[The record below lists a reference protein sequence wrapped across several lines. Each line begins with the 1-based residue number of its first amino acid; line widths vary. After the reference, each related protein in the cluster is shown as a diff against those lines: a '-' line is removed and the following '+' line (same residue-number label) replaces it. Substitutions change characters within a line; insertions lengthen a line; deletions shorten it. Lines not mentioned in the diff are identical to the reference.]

1 MYLGLM
7 EETVEKNKSKKGF
20 KAFPTRLK
28 GALENCWYTI
38 QQLVGKFCGFY
49 AQVKRRLCSGA
60 NHDNIMVEAR
70 LLFRTDA
77 GKVFNLEHAW
87 GILCYSAKWMK
98 NLDEANGCDSNLK
111 ILHCHHKPNLETH
124 NTPLELPRIYPTP
137 TPLQTF
143 RRYAALLPPSHYCC
157 PLIRRYCRRPS

>member
-1 MYLGLM
+1 LDNTNKDEEKDNKPKSQKPPNWRIEEDQALCTSWLNTLKDTIVGSNQTKSTFWDCIQQMYLGLM

-60 NHDNIMVEAR
+60 NHDNIVSFS
-70 LLFRTDA
+70 LHDFSYTW
-77 GKVFNLEHAW
+77 V
-87 GILCYSAKWMK
+87 
-98 NLDEANGCDSNLK
+98 NG
-111 ILHCHHKPNLETH
+111 
-124 NTPLELPRIYPTP
+124 
-137 TPLQTF
+137 
-143 RRYAALLPPSHYCC
+143 
-157 PLIRRYCRRPS
+157 

>member
-20 KAFPTRLK
+20 KVFPTRLK

-60 NHDNIMVEAR
+60 NHDNI
-70 LLFRTDA
+70 
-77 GKVFNLEHAW
+77 
-87 GILCYSAKWMK
+87 
-98 NLDEANGCDSNLK
+98 
-111 ILHCHHKPNLETH
+111 CHHKPNLATH

-143 RRYAALLPPSHYCC
+143 RRYAALLPPSRYCC
-157 PLIRRYCRRPS
+157 RLIRRYYRRPS